1 MKPGPS
7 NLSKRSCSK
16 RKKISLGS
24 KFHFWGVLR
33 LEFDKTT
40 SIFEIN
46 NFEFEKLQSFCKKP
60 FKSRTKIVYFGVLA
74 WKLKKTFVIFK
85 ISTFKFVIKNT
96 LFGYFG
102 VRM

>member
-24 KFHFWGVLR
+24 KFHFWGVFR

-40 SIFEIN
+40 PIFEIN
-46 NFEFEKLQSFCKKP
+46 NLEFEKLQSFLQKA
-60 FKSRTKIVYFGVLA
+60 I
-74 WKLKKTFVIFK
+74 
-85 ISTFKFVIKNT
+85 
-96 LFGYFG
+96 
-102 VRM
+102 